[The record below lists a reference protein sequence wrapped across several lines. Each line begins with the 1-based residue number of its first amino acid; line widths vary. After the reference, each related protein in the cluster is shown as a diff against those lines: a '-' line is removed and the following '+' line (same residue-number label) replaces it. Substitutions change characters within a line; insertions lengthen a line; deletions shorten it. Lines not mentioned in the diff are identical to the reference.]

1 MGFETELTKDP
12 KMAVFL
18 LVFSTFIMAS
28 SIYFQGIDGIL
39 SVDDFWETL
48 IFFTGA
54 ASGLI
59 SLFSLVWVAL
69 R

>member
-1 MGFETELTKDP
+1 MEIENGLTKDP

-18 LVFSTFIMAS
+18 LVFSIFIMAS
-28 SIYFQGIDGIL
+28 SIHVQGIDGIL

-59 SLFSLVWVAL
+59 SLVSLVWVAL